1 MYGPCGPILGVY
13 RPLFLYHTIWFGFII
28 FNILRFI
35 SPFRFSCFFIF
46 ILFGFIPYQSN
57 CYSLMCFTYAKI
69 TEKNIKERE
78 ANQEQKIP
86 TRVVFLGTNKL
97 ILFVFLTLM
106 LIFKLFD
113 FWYNHA
119 MIILR
124 NERCMGHVAQ
134 FWECINLCFF
144 TTPFDL
150 DLLFLVY
157 CVLFLH
163 FDLVVYFFI
172 LSGFIPYQT
181 NCC

>member
-1 MYGPCGPILGVY
+1 
-13 RPLFLYHTIWFGFII
+13 
-28 FNILRFI
+28 
-35 SPFRFSCFFIF
+35 
-46 ILFGFIPYQSN
+46 
-57 CYSLMCFTYAKI
+57 MCFTYAKF

-78 ANQEQKIP
+78 ANHEQKIS

-134 FWECINLCFF
+134 FWECIDLCFF

-172 LSGFIPYQT
+172 LFGFISHQS
-181 NCC
+181 NCYSLMCFIYLNPQKITKRENSEQVIIIVQVVLSIRID